1 MVGSAGIRETRERCK
16 CTLWF
21 KIYNKGKDDRG
32 MSEFGRDRIQIWE
45 YRKKVKRERGKIDKV
60 FNNG

>member
-32 MSEFGRDRIQIWE
+32 MSEFGRDRIQI
-45 YRKKVKRERGKIDKV
+45 
-60 FNNG
+60 